1 MDYKK
6 FELESGSKLIA
17 IPIEN
22 ANTVSI
28 VVYFGVGS
36 RFENEKNT
44 GVSHFIEHLMFK
56 GTERRKDTME
66 ISKELDSMGAIF
78 NAYTGKDITAY
89 WIKVSKNYL
98 DKALDVLSDMVQNS
112 KFEEEEIE
120 REKGVIIQELK
131 MYEDRPDM
139 YVDDLLEELI
149 FSEKDELGRSIIGT
163 EDILK
168 KITKEEIIDYREKFY
183 FPENRLITVSGN
195 INEEDIKNKIE
206 KYFTKEYF
214 TLKEENKEI
223 IKDNLLK
230 INKLKDKDTKK
241 KYLDSKIKVKILN
254 KKIEQANVMLGIVI
268 KEDFYIK
275 KEELN
280 LLSVILGGN
289 MSSRLFIN
297 IREKN
302 GLCYYI
308 RSIFDK
314 YQDIG
319 ILKIHSGLDK
329 NRLFEALKLI
339 KIELLK
345 IKDNIEEEEL
355 QKAKN
360 YIIGMLDIS
369 LEDTANISEFY
380 GKQFLFKGNI
390 KTNIEEKEIYRNI
403 KLEDLKNLAKKIID
417 FSNLNVAIIGDYKTS
432 QEEEI
437 KQIFNI

>member
-6 FELESGSKLIA
+6 FELDSGSRLIT
-17 IPIEN
+17 IPIEDV
-22 ANTVSI
+22 NTVSI

-36 RFENEKNT
+36 RFENKKNT

-56 GTERRKDTME
+56 GTEKRKDKVE
-66 ISKELDSMGAIF
+66 LAKELDSMGAIF

-98 DKALDVLSDMVQNS
+98 DKALDILSDMVQNS
-112 KFEEEEIE
+112 KIEEEEIE

-131 MYEDRPDM
+131 MYEDRSDI

-149 FSEKDELGRSIIGT
+149 FSKEDELGRLIIGT
-163 EDILK
+163 EKVLK
-168 KITKEEIIDYREKFY
+168 NITKEEIIDYREKFY
-183 FPENRLITVSGN
+183 FPENRLITISGN
-195 INEEDIKNKIE
+195 IDEEEIKNKIE
-206 KYFTKEYF
+206 EYF
-214 TLKEENKEI
+214 QKDYSKEKEKNKKTIEN
-223 IKDNLLK
+223 NLLK
-230 INKLKDKDTKK
+230 INKLKEKEIKKD
-241 KYLDSKIKVKILN
+241 YPDSDVKVKILN
-254 KKIEQANVMLGIVI
+254 KNIEQASVMLGIVI

-329 NRLFEALKLI
+329 NRLFEALELI
-339 KIELLK
+339 KKELLK
-345 IKDNIEEEEL
+345 IKENIEEEEL

-369 LEDTANISEFY
+369 FEDTANVSEFY
-380 GKQFLFKGNI
+380 GKQYLFKETI
-390 KTNIEEKEIYRNI
+390 KTNTEEKEIYRNI
-403 KLEDLKNLAKKIID
+403 KLADLQELAKKIID
-417 FSNLNVAIIGDYKTS
+417 FSNLNIAIIGDYKTS

>member
-56 GTERRKDTME
+56 GTEKRKDTME

-98 DKALDVLSDMVQNS
+98 DQALDVLSDMVQNS
-112 KFEEEEIE
+112 KFEREEIE

-139 YVDDLLEELI
+139 YVDDLLEEVI
-149 FSEKDELGRSIIGT
+149 FSKTDELGRLIIG
-163 EDILK
+163 EEEILK
-168 KITKEEIIDYREKFY
+168 KITREEILDYREKFY

-195 INEEDIKNKIE
+195 INEEDIKDKIE
-206 KYFTKEYF
+206 KYFNKDYF
-214 TLKEENKEI
+214 NKKEENKEI
-223 IKDNLLK
+223 LENNLSK
-230 INKLKDKDTKK
+230 INKLKDRDVKK
-241 KYLDSKIKVKILN
+241 EYLDKEIKVKILN
-254 KKIEQANVMLGIVI
+254 KKTEQANVMLGIVI
-268 KEDFYIK
+268 KEDFRIK

-280 LLSVILGGN
+280 LLSIILGGN

-308 RSIFDK
+308 RSISDK

-339 KIELLK
+339 KEELLK

-380 GKQFLFKGNI
+380 GKQYLFTGDI
-390 KTNIEEKEIYRNI
+390 KTNIEEKEIYKNI
-403 KLEDLKNLAKKIID
+403 KLEDLQNLAKKIID
-417 FSNLNVAIIGDYKTS
+417 FSNLNIAIIGDYKTS